1 MIKGEPTTNPE
12 PCLSLQCSL
21 LGHNSAFPGTFLVVG
36 KACVSIQNPIVIDKP
51 YIGVQST
58 KNHVQLVKK
67 IIKKKEERGKQISKM
82 KFSKRMLKFNIEITV
97 AAQV

>member
-1 MIKGEPTTNPE
+1 MIKGEAITNLE

-36 KACVSIQNPIVIDKP
+36 KACFSVQNPIVIDKP
-51 YIGVQST
+51 YIGVQNP

-67 IIKKKEERGKQISKM
+67 
-82 KFSKRMLKFNIEITV
+82 
-97 AAQV
+97 